1 MHQKLSLLPFDT
13 DEKCLTSISRLHSGL
28 LFTPIGGRSWVISAP
43 LLAKPPTR
51 LVPEYLTAGA
61 EPSTRAQLQARS
73 RATRARLSFDAP
85 AAFQPCSAKSLSAL
99 FRAQRR
105 ARSSL
110 KLNKEELR

>member
-1 MHQKLSLLPFDT
+1 MLNKHITPTFWAAVHADRRAVLGHFGALAGKAADF
-13 DEKCLTSISRLHSGL
+13 RL
-28 LFTPIGGRSWVISAP
+28 F
-43 LLAKPPTR
+43 
-51 LVPEYLTAGA
+51 PEYLTAGA